1 MPFLQN
7 WFDKSV
13 KFSLTDT
20 ESDVAPVHAAALS
33 LFLKC
38 STLDTATG
46 FLTTAD
52 FRASTNLSICA
63 TQNLNSDFI
72 YILKTVLLKM

>member
-1 MPFLQN
+1 MPVLQN

-20 ESDVAPVHAAALS
+20 ESDVAPVHAVVLS

-46 FLTTAD
+46 
-52 FRASTNLSICA
+52 S
-63 TQNLNSDFI
+63 LNKAGSED
-72 YILKTVLLKM
+72 